1 MTAAMYSASMV
12 ISPAGYARRIRAA
25 ERRVTIAQKRAST
38 NPTPANREAS
48 AELEAGLTRLK
59 AEAATI

>member
-1 MTAAMYSASMV
+1 MSATMSSATMV

-25 ERRVTIAQKRAST
+25 ERRVTVARKKAAT
-38 NPTPANREAS
+38 NPTPANHEAA

-59 AEAATI
+59 AEATR